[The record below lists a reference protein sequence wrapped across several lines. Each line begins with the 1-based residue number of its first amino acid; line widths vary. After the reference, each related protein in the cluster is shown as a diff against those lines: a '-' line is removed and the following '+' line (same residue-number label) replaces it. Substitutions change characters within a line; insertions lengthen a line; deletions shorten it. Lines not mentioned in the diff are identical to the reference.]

1 MLFYLRIVGVF
12 NPSKMDES
20 GTNIGDTADK
30 KTKNQNVVYNLP
42 VFLVIIIVIYFKGY
56 GLCISFIVTV
66 NHVDTCIDQIQV
78 STQLHIAGVEHIG
91 EQRKIVFVTV
101 AGYII
106 ILIG

>member
-1 MLFYLRIVGVF
+1 MGYVF
-12 NPSKMDES
+12 H
-20 GTNIGDTADK
+20 
-30 KTKNQNVVYNLP
+30 
-42 VFLVIIIVIYFKGY
+42 
-56 GLCISFIVTV
+56 FIVTV

-106 ILIG
+106 ILIGLCAQVRERGEKIDVVSLNAIFYLFLQ